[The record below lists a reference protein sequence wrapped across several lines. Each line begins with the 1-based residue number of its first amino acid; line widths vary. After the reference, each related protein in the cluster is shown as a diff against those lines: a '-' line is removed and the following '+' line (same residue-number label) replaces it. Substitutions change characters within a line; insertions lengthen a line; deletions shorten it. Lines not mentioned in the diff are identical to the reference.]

1 MARPRLRSPEY
12 RLKQRTNGVFYIS
25 WTECGVTKR
34 VSTGT
39 KNRESAK
46 TFLRQFEAGASAP
59 KAKSSLIAD
68 IIDAYVPTRKGK
80 ASYTSIKS
88 TCGIISGYFGHL
100 EPAHITQP
108 LVSAYAKWRLGQ
120 GKSNSTVYTDLL
132 FLKASVNWAIR
143 QKILPESAKLTFE
156 QPLRRSPP
164 REKWCTKEEAKKII
178 EGAKAP
184 HIKMFLILGFMTGH
198 RREALLSLKW
208 DMVDLENRIIDFGEG
223 NENKRRAVV
232 KINDTLYNTLKKAK
246 EVATTKYVIEYG
258 GDRVRD
264 VRRGLGEACKRAGVE
279 KITPHVMRHSAAT
292 WLAMSGTEIR
302 EAARMLGMSEVTFEK
317 VYGKH
322 HPDYLKNAAAAL
334 DF

>member
-1 MARPRLRSPEY
+1 MARPRLASPEY
-12 RLKQRTNGVFYIS
+12 RLKQRANGVFYIS

-34 VSTGT
+34 ISTGA
-39 KNRESAK
+39 KDRETAK

-59 KAKSSLIAD
+59 KTKSNLIAD
-68 IIDAYVPTRKGK
+68 ILEAYVPTRKGK
-80 ASYTSIKS
+80 SSYTSIKA

-100 EPAHITQP
+100 EPDHITQP
-108 LVSAYAKWRLGQ
+108 LINAYAKWRIAQ
-120 GKSNSTVYTDLL
+120 GRSNSTVYTDLL

-143 QKILPESAKLTFE
+143 QKILPEVAKLTFE
-156 QPLRRSPP
+156 MPLHRSPP
-164 REKWCTKEEAKKII
+164 RDRWCTKEEAKKII
-178 EGAKAP
+178 DGAKAP

-208 DMVDLENRIIDFGEG
+208 DQVNLEGRIIDFGEG
-223 NENKRRAVV
+223 NENKRRAIV
-232 KINDTLYNTLKKAK
+232 KVNETLFRALTDAK
-246 EVATTKYVIEYG
+246 EIATTKYVIEYG

-264 VRRGLGEACKRAGVE
+264 VRRGLKDACKRAKVE
-279 KITPHVMRHSAAT
+279 RITPHVMRHSAAT

-302 EAARMLGMSEVTFEK
+302 EAARMLGMSETTFEK